1 MTRTPLRPLA
11 RILRAREQGENP
23 DAIEREAMRLRH
35 EAMRDRARQ
44 RAEFRLLLLVMGFC
58 VGFATVGVRMGVL
71 AATEPAETGGAV
83 AGTPIQAQ
91 RADITDRAGRVLAT
105 NLTTSALY
113 AHPKD
118 LIDPAGAAAALATIF
133 PDIDPARLERQ
144 FTDGRRFLWIRRQL
158 SPEQVQAVHEIGEPG
173 LLFGPRETRIYPN
186 GRLAAHVLGGA
197 TFGAEGVHS
206 AEVIG
211 MAGIEKALDTRLRAP
226 AHLAEPLAL
235 SIDLTVQAAVEDVLD
250 AGMRMLNARGAA
262 AIVMHARTGE
272 IVAMASLPDFD
283 PNDRPAAPVSGDPGD
298 SPLFNRAVQ
307 GVYELGSVMKV
318 FPVAQALDLG
328 IANAQTVIDTRGPMM
343 LGRFRVRDFRNYGPE
358 LTVTQIVV
366 KSSNIGTAR
375 LITRIG
381 GVAQRAFLESFGFLA
396 PVPLELVEAPG
407 GRPLLPARW
416 GDIASA
422 TISYGHGLSAS
433 PLHLAGAYAALVN
446 GGTAVTPTLLR
457 ADPAALTRP
466 GRRLVSEHTS
476 AELRRML
483 RLVVTE
489 GTASMAEVP
498 GYALGGKTGTADKM
512 KPGGG
517 YFDDRV
523 MANFAGAFPMNDPQ
537 YVIVVSL
544 DEPVETSGREP
555 RRTAGWTAV
564 PVTAEIVR
572 RIAPLLG
579 LRPTAG
585 PAVDAALTRV
595 RN

>member
-433 PLHLAGAYAALVN
+433 PLHLAGAYAAL
-446 GGTAVTPTLLR
+446 
-457 ADPAALTRP
+457 LTRP